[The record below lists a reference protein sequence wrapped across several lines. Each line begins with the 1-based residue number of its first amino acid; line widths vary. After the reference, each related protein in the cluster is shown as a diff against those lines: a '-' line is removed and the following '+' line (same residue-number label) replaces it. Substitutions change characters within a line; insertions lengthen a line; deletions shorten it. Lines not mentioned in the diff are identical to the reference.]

1 MGREKK
7 KNEDNSG
14 ILEQNFFQEK
24 SKFEILEDKFKKT
37 VFGVLNILLKFEDD
51 SFEGEVISLL
61 NETCQYLYYPFYD
74 PMGYLWKK
82 EVLFKSISKFLSYFQ
97 TVVFFNN
104 TELFITV
111 FYIGIFAVL
120 GVVVDIL
127 CSIYH
132 IF

>member
-1 MGREKK
+1 MSSN
-7 KNEDNSG
+7 KNSKDDKTE
-14 ILEQNFFQEK
+14 IIKQNFFQEK

-82 EVLFKSISKFLSYFQ
+82 EVLFHNISKFLSYFQ

-104 TELFITV
+104 T
-111 FYIGIFAVL
+111 
-120 GVVVDIL
+120 
-127 CSIYH
+127 
-132 IF
+132 

>member
-1 MGREKK
+1 MSSN
-7 KNEDNSG
+7 KNSKDDKTE
-14 ILEQNFFQEK
+14 IIKQNFFQEK

-82 EVLFKSISKFLSYFQ
+82 EVLFHNISKFLSYFQ

-111 FYIGIFAVL
+111 FYIGIFDVFSCKFCIQL
-120 GVVVDIL
+120 LSVFI
-127 CSIYH
+127 
-132 IF
+132 